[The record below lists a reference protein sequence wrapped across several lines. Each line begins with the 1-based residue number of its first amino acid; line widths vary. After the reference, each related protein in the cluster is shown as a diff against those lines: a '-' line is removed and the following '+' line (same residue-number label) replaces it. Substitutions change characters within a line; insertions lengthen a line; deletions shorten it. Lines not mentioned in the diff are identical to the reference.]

1 MTEKKPTRSK
11 LKRQAI
17 LQAAKRAFQ
26 ERGVHNTSM
35 DELAALAE
43 VSKRTVYNHFASK
56 EALIITLMGELWQQA
71 TQCAGGVYEADT
83 DLQLQLRKLIEAEI
97 EVICSREYI
106 ELNRVAFDHFFHQP
120 EALRQQMEKFSAIET
135 GITRWLK
142 AATADGRL
150 QNLDIE
156 IGSKQIHSLIKG
168 SCFWP
173 QLMQVSPLLTPK
185 ERAAL
190 AERTAALFLSHYA
203 A

>member
-1 MTEKKPTRSK
+1 MTEKKPTRSE
-11 LKRQAI
+11 LKRRAI
-17 LQAAKRAFQ
+17 LQAAKQAFQ

-71 TQCAGGVYEADT
+71 TQCAGGVYEAHT

-106 ELNRVAFDHFFHQP
+106 ELNRVAFDHFFHRP

-150 QNLDIE
+150 RDLDIE

-173 QLMQVSPLLTPK
+173 QLMQVSPLLNPQ
-185 ERAAL
+185 ERREL
-190 AERTAALFLSHYA
+190 AERTAALFLSQYA

>member
-1 MTEKKPTRSK
+1 MTEKKPTRSE

-71 TQCAGGVYEADT
+71 TQCADGVYEADT
-83 DLQLQLRKLIEAEI
+83 DLKLQLCKLIEAEVR
-97 EVICSREYI
+97 VICSREYI

-120 EALRQQMEKFSAIET
+120 EALREQMEKFSAIET
-135 GITRWLK
+135 GIMRWLK

-173 QLMQVSPLLTPK
+173 QLMQVSPLLTPQ
-185 ERAAL
+185 ERAEL

>member
-1 MTEKKPTRSK
+1 MSEKKPTRSE

-17 LQAAKRAFQ
+17 LLAAKSAFQ

-56 EALIITLMGELWQQA
+56 EALIMALMSELWQQA
-71 TQCAGGVYEADT
+71 TQCAGGTYEAGT
-83 DLQLQLRKLIEAEI
+83 DLQSQLSNLIESEI

-120 EALRQQMEKFSAIET
+120 EALREQMEKFSAYET
-135 GITRWLK
+135 AITRWLK
-142 AATADGRL
+142 AALADGRL
-150 QNLDIE
+150 QQLDIE
-156 IGSKQIHSLIKG
+156 IGSKQIHNLIKG

-173 QLMQVSPLLTPK
+173 QLMQVNPLLNQQ
-185 ERAAL
+185 ERHAL
-190 AERTAALFLSHYA
+190 AERTAALFLSHYRA
-203 A
+203 

>member
-1 MTEKKPTRSK
+1 MTEKKPTRSE

-83 DLQLQLRKLIEAEI
+83 DLKRQLCKLIEAEI

-190 AERTAALFLSHYA
+190 AERTAALFLSHYTA
-203 A
+203 